1 MRNRSFIAPIT
12 LSVLLLG
19 AVIWGYNQYQ
29 VKLDYET
36 ALDNHY
42 QMLFYDVKSHV
53 DDVEVGLS
61 KALLANTDE
70 RKVLLLSQIV
80 TNADAARYKMGQF
93 PVSHVN
99 TTTTEKFLTQASD
112 YSYFLIQRVLEE
124 EEITRDQREALMGI
138 QLNTQEFNQELQAL
152 ADSIMEDNF
161 LLGMASLDEE
171 AMNQHS
177 LVTSLVNHDQEIA
190 KSPELIYDG
199 PFADQ
204 MINREPLGLGDN
216 IVEIEEARKIAQEFM
231 GEEVYDEILEFE
243 IGEDFQ
249 ETRIPTYT
257 FELANGNGSKF
268 IGITRQGGKVINMQ
282 NPRGVSEKNLSIEEG
297 QEAALEY
304 LASQGFENMEP
315 NYYLQYNGT
324 VLYNFAY
331 TENDMTIYPDLVKVK
346 IALDNGE
353 VVGLD
358 AGPYYLNHH
367 DRDFPEVKVEIE
379 DARKVANGDMEI
391 ESERLAL
398 IPKGENES
406 LCYEFKGIFNEEEYI
421 VYVNAE
427 TGREEQILQL
437 IQTENGTLTF

>member
-1 MRNRSFIAPIT
+1 MKNRNYIAPIT

-19 AVIWGYNQYQ
+19 AVIWGYNQYET
-29 VKLDYET
+29 KMDYET

-80 TNADAARYKMGQF
+80 TDADSARDKMGQF

-99 TTTTEKFLTQASD
+99 TTSTEKFLTQASD
-112 YSYFLIQRVLEE
+112 YSYFLIQRILEG
-124 EEITRDQREALMGI
+124 EEITAHQREALMGI
-138 QLNTQEFNQELQAL
+138 QLNTQTFNEELQTL
-152 ADSIMEDNF
+152 ANSIMEDNF

-171 AMNQHS
+171 SMNQHS

-204 MINREPLGLGDN
+204 MINREPLGLGN
-216 IVEIEEARKIAQEFM
+216 ETVEVEEARQIAQEFI
-231 GEEVYDEILEFE
+231 GSQVFDEINEFE
-243 IGEDFQ
+243 MGEDFQ
-249 ETRIPTYT
+249 VMRIPTYT
-257 FELANGNGSKF
+257 FELGNGNGSKF
-268 IGITRQGGKVINMQ
+268 IGVTRQGGKVINMQ

-297 QEAALEY
+297 QDAALEY
-304 LASQGFENMEP
+304 LESNGFENMEP
-315 NYYLQYNGT
+315 NYYLQYDGV

-331 TENDMTIYPDLVKVK
+331 TEDDITIYPDLVKVK
-346 IALDNGE
+346 VALDNGE
-353 VVGLD
+353 IVGLD
-358 AGPYYLNHH
+358 AGAYYLNHH
-367 DRDFPEVKVEIE
+367 DRDIPEVTVEIE
-379 DARKVANGDMEI
+379 EAREVANGDMSI

-398 IPKGENES
+398 IPKGENEA
-406 LCYEFKGIFNEEEYI
+406 LCYEFKGMFNDEQYI
-421 VYVNAE
+421 VYVNAQ